1 MDYAAGN
8 GMSCLLDNLR
18 LLEAAQG
25 YATLGLYMQ
34 SNRELEQMSADTRHW
49 PEVLA
54 VKLAI
59 FDGLNLWE
67 MMEIVAAQLKD
78 SARGNPRWIELAEGA
93 WQETRA
99 ARQRERRGT
108 GERKATL
115 AWV

>member
-1 MDYAAGN
+1 
-8 GMSCLLDNLR
+8 MSCLLDNLR

-34 SNRELEQMSADTRHW
+34 SNQELEQMSSDTRHW

-59 FDGLNLWE
+59 FDGLKLWE
-67 MMEIVAAQLKD
+67 MMEIVAMQLKD
-78 SARGNPRWIELAEGA
+78 SAQGNPRWLQLAEGA
-93 WQETRA
+93 CEETRA
-99 ARQRERRGT
+99 ARRRERSGT
-108 GERKATL
+108 IQRTTNL